1 MRQMRADSR
10 IHFFRQTG
18 KVRRSMTLRV
28 QLLLLQVAIVLITVV
43 GTGAV
48 ASFLQEQQ
56 LRDGYRDRMT
66 AVAQSVAALPSVV
79 IAFGDSDPSKTIQP
93 IAEAIR
99 KASDVTYVVVTNTAG
114 IRYSHP
120 DPSLIGQHV
129 STDPGIA
136 LLGQT
141 YVGTQTGTLGESWR
155 VKVPIFNAQHTVIGI
170 VSVGILEADLR
181 SDYLGNST
189 LLFLTIGLA
198 AIIGVVG
205 AAGVTAVIRKRTYG
219 LEPEQIAGLLEERE
233 AMLHGVREGLV
244 AVDDRGRIALINDA
258 ALRLLNLE
266 QTPDLVG
273 SLAKDRLD
281 GELVRL
287 LASGEA
293 EQSLVLS
300 GERVLLVRR
309 DIAEID
315 GRTIGTILILR
326 DNTELHALL
335 RDLDGVQGLADG
347 LRAQAHGFANKL
359 HVISGLLELGHLDK
373 AVSFIAHEGSRGTL
387 SSVTGSTGIREL
399 EVIALLLVKQVR
411 AEELGIVVTID
422 PDSTLPVLASHPV
435 AEVLRADLVTVIG
448 NLLDNAVEA
457 STNGGR
463 ITVSIYI
470 RTAEGDGSEFVIS
483 VADTGEGIPPEL
495 RERVFSSGYSSKK
508 VLPGT
513 VSTGRGIGLT
523 LVKRIAERH
532 GGSVSV
538 GTGAEG
544 GAIITVHL
552 PVDGNVIAGDRTSG
566 PFEAAQRAVQ

>member
-1 MRQMRADSR
+1 
-10 IHFFRQTG
+10 
-18 KVRRSMTLRV
+18 MTLRV

-79 IAFGDSDPSKTIQP
+79 TAFGDSDPSKTIQP

-99 KASDVTYVVVTNTAG
+99 KASDVTYVVVTNSAG

-120 DPSLIGQHV
+120 DPSLIGKHV

-136 LLGQT
+136 LQGQT

-155 VKVPIFNAQHTVIGI
+155 VKVPIFNAKHAVIGI

-258 ALRLLNLE
+258 ALRLLDLE
-266 QTPDLVG
+266 QTPGLVG

-387 SSVTGSTGIREL
+387 SSVTGSTRIREL

-411 AEELGIVVTID
+411 AEELGIAVTID
-422 PDSTLPVLASHPV
+422 PDSTLPPLASHPA
-435 AEVLRADLVTVIG
+435 AETLRTDLVTVIG

-463 ITVSIYI
+463 ISVSIQT
-470 RTAEGDGSEFVIS
+470 RMEGDEGSQLVIS

-495 RERVFSSGYSSKK
+495 RERVFSSGYSSKT

-532 GGSVSV
+532 DGSVSV

-544 GAIITVHL
+544 GAVITVRL
-552 PVDGNVIAGDRTSG
+552 PVDPRVFSKFEVEESSAVGVIAQA
-566 PFEAAQRAVQ
+566 PQ

>member
-1 MRQMRADSR
+1 
-10 IHFFRQTG
+10 
-18 KVRRSMTLRV
+18 MTLRV

-43 GTGAV
+43 GTGVV

-56 LRDGYRDRMT
+56 LRDGYRVRMT

-79 IAFGDSDPSKTIQP
+79 SAFDDSDPSLTIQP

-99 KASDVTYVVVTNTAG
+99 KASDVTYVVVTNSAG

-120 DPSLIGQHV
+120 DPSLIGKHV

-136 LLGQT
+136 LLGHT

-155 VKVPIFNAQHTVIGI
+155 VKVPIFNSNHKVVGI

-198 AIIGVVG
+198 AIFGVVG
-205 AAGVTAVIRKRTYG
+205 AAGVTRVIRKRTYG

-258 ALRLLNLE
+258 ALRLLDLE
-266 QTPDLVG
+266 HTEDLVG
-273 SLAKDRLD
+273 SLARNRLD

-315 GRTIGTILILR
+315 GRMIGTILILR

-335 RDLDGVQGLADG
+335 RDLDGVQSLADG

-387 SSVTGSTGIREL
+387 SSVTGSTRIRDL
-399 EVIALLLVKQVR
+399 EVIALLLVKQVK

-422 PDSTLPVLASHPV
+422 PHSTLPILASHPE
-435 AEVLRADLVTVIG
+435 AETLRTDLVTVIG

-457 STNGGR
+457 VGSSGR
-463 ITVSIYI
+463 ISVSIQTLI
-470 RTAEGDGSEFVIS
+470 ADVSGSRLLIS
-483 VADTGEGIPPEL
+483 VADSGDGIPLEL
-495 RERVFSSGYSSKK
+495 RDRVFLSGYSSKAT
-508 VLPGT
+508 LPGA

-532 GGSVSV
+532 GGSISID
-538 GTGAEG
+538 TAAEG
-544 GAIITVHL
+544 GAHIIVRL
-552 PVDGNVIAGDRTSG
+552 PVNPRVFSTASATPSPAGDDASATA
-566 PFEAAQRAVQ
+566 PEAR

>member
-1 MRQMRADSR
+1 
-10 IHFFRQTG
+10 
-18 KVRRSMTLRV
+18 MTLRV
-28 QLLLLQVAIVLITVV
+28 QLLFLQIAIVLITVV

-56 LRDGYRDRMT
+56 LRDGYRDRMI
-66 AVAQSVAALPSVV
+66 AVAQSVATLPSVV
-79 IAFGDSDPSKTIQP
+79 NAFDDKNPSTTIQP

-99 KASDVTYVVVTNTAG
+99 KASDVTYVVVTDSKG

-120 DPSLIGQHV
+120 DPSLIGKHV
-129 STDPGIA
+129 STDPSIA

-155 VKVPIFNAQHTVIGI
+155 VKVPVFDSQRAVIGI

-181 SDYLGNST
+181 RDYLGNST

-198 AIIGVVG
+198 AIFGVVG
-205 AAGVTAVIRKRTYG
+205 AAAVTRVIRKRTYG

-266 QTPDLVG
+266 HAEDLVG
-273 SLAKDRLD
+273 SLARNRLD

-315 GRTIGTILILR
+315 GRMIGTILILR

-411 AEELGIVVTID
+411 AEELGIVVAID
-422 PDSTLPVLASHPV
+422 PGSMLPILASHPA
-435 AEVLRADLVTVIG
+435 AETLRTDLVTVIG

-457 STNGGR
+457 SPNGGR
-463 ITVSIYI
+463 IAVSIQA
-470 RTAEGDGSEFVIS
+470 RVEDADSSRLVIS
-483 VADTGEGIPPEL
+483 VSDSGEGIPLEL
-495 RERVFSSGYSSKK
+495 RERVFLSGYSSKTT
-508 VLPGT
+508 LPGA

-523 LVKRIAERH
+523 LVRRIAERH
-532 GGSVSV
+532 GGSITI
-538 GTGAEG
+538 GTGPDG
-544 GAIITVHL
+544 GALITVRL
-552 PVDGNVIAGDRTSG
+552 PVDPGVFSTGTEVDSPTTATGASR
-566 PFEAAQRAVQ
+566 

>member
-1 MRQMRADSR
+1 M
-10 IHFFRQTG
+10 
-18 KVRRSMTLRV
+18 RRSMTLRL

-43 GTGAV
+43 GTGVV

-79 IAFGDSDPSKTIQP
+79 NAFDERDPSTTIQP

-99 KASDVTYVVVTNTAG
+99 KASDVTYVVVTNAAG

-120 DPSLIGQHV
+120 DPSLIGKHV
-129 STDPGIA
+129 STDPGIV

-141 YVGTQTGTLGESWR
+141 YVGTQTGTLGETWR
-155 VKVPIFNAQHTVIGI
+155 VKVPIFDSQHTVVGM
-170 VSVGILEADLR
+170 VSVGILEANLR
-181 SDYLGNST
+181 RDYLGNST

-198 AIIGVVG
+198 AIFGVVG
-205 AAGVTAVIRKRTYG
+205 AAGVTRVIRRRTYG

-244 AVDDRGRIALINDA
+244 AVDERGRIALINDA
-258 ALRLLNLE
+258 ALRLLDLE
-266 QTPDLVG
+266 DTPDLVG
-273 SLAKDRLD
+273 SLVKDRLD
-281 GELVRL
+281 KELVRL

-293 EQSLVLS
+293 EQSLVLA

-335 RDLDGVQGLADG
+335 RDLDGVQSLADG

-387 SSVTGSTGIREL
+387 SSVTGSTKIREL

-422 PDSTLPVLASHPV
+422 PDSTLPILASNPT
-435 AEVLRADLVTVIG
+435 AEVLRSDLVTVIG

-457 STNGGR
+457 SSSGGQ
-463 ITVSIYI
+463 ISVSVQT
-470 RTAEGDGSEFVIS
+470 RMDDDLGSRLVIS
-483 VADTGEGIPPEL
+483 VVDSGEGIPPEL
-495 RERVFSSGYSSKK
+495 REQVFVSGYSSKTT
-508 VLPGT
+508 LPGAI
-513 VSTGRGIGLT
+513 STGRGIGLT
-523 LVKRIAERH
+523 LVRRVAGRH
-532 GGSVSV
+532 GGSITIDA
-538 GTGAEG
+538 GLEG
-544 GAIITVHL
+544 GAVITVRL
-552 PVDGNVIAGDRTSG
+552 PLDPHVFSTVAAARVDPSTTLTG
-566 PFEAAQRAVQ
+566 PVPW